1 MQNRFKTLT
10 FADRMY
16 DKQYIYDQ
24 FIAGEMSPFYDRMY
38 SGLLIYASRLL
49 EPELAYMAEDCV
61 QDAVMNTYTH
71 REELYTPEQWYAY
84 LLKCIYNRAV
94 DMMRKNNARRNYTD
108 SNDDTAERDL
118 SLAYIEN
125 ETLDMLYAAIES
137 LPEKYREIFDLS
149 FEQGLK
155 NAEIAKLLGMAE
167 ITVKKR
173 KARLLELLRGKL
185 GGIADDDMLLLLI
198 AVHCTGRLA

>member
-1 MQNRFKTLT
+1 
-10 FADRMY
+10 MY
-16 DKQYIYDQ
+16 DKSYIYSQ
-24 FIAGEMSPFYDRMY
+24 FIAGELTPFYDQMY
-38 SGLLIYASRLL
+38 SGLLMYASRLL
-49 EPELAYMAEDCV
+49 EPELAYLAEDCV

-71 REELYTPEQWYAY
+71 REELYTPDQWYAF
-84 LLKCIYNRAV
+84 LLRCIYNRTV
-94 DMMRKNNARRNYTD
+94 DMVRRNNARRNYTESTD
-108 SNDDTAERDL
+108 EMAERDI

-137 LPEKYREIFDLS
+137 LPEKYREVFDLS

-155 NAEIAKLLGMAE
+155 TAEIARLLGTAE

-185 GGIADDDMLLLLI
+185 GGIADDTTLLLLI
-198 AVHCTGRLA
+198 AVHYTGRLA

>member
-1 MQNRFKTLT
+1 
-10 FADRMY
+10 MY

-24 FIAGEMSPFYDRMY
+24 FMAGELSPFYDRMY

-61 QDAVMNTYTH
+61 QDAVMTAYTH

-84 LLKCIYNRAV
+84 ILRCIHNRSV
-94 DMMRKNNARRNYTD
+94 DLMRRNNARRNYTD
-108 SNDDTAERDL
+108 STDDMTEKDI

-137 LPEKYREIFDLS
+137 LPEKYRELFDLS

-173 KARLLELLRGKL
+173 KARLLEMLRGKL
-185 GGIADDDMLLLLI
+185 GGIADDKMLLLLI
-198 AVHCTGRLA
+198 AMHYTGRLA